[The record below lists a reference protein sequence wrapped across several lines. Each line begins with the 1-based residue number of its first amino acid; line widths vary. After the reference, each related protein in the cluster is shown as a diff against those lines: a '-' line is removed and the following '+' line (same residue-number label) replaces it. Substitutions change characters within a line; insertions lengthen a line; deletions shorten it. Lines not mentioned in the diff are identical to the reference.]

1 MRWPPL
7 AGTATGNHRR
17 LVSYSG
23 APGAPLASRG
33 NPIDCAELHG
43 DELHLGPSI
52 KSRVAPGKSATHPD
66 GPCSKTSKQT
76 SKHALVAVAG
86 TATGNHRC
94 GGRAGLRYIK
104 KGQSGAGEKCHPS
117 GRLRFENFKKNF
129 KTCAG
134 RREPGRRR
142 GTTVALFPIRA
153 HWVQPL
159 SRVGSQWTARGCEE
173 TSGT

>member
-76 SKHALVAVAG
+76 SKHALAAVSRDGDGEPPWPCFLFGRTGCNPCLVWEANGLRGVA
-86 TATGNHRC
+86 RR
-94 GGRAGLRYIK
+94 RAGLRYIHK
-104 KGQSGAGEKCHPS
+104 DQSGAGERWHPS
-117 GRLRFENFKKNF
+117 GRLPCVNFKTNF

-134 RREPGRRR
+134 RR
-142 GTTVALFPIRA
+142 
-153 HWVQPL
+153 
-159 SRVGSQWTARGCEE
+159 
-173 TSGT
+173 